1 MNNYHYLSGG
11 IVTSISFIT
20 NYFLNNFEVL
30 FITYGAGVGFGTGII
45 TVANIA
51 ILPHYF
57 NKKLGLATGISQTGT
72 AAGMFIFA
80 GLNQFLIDEYGLQG
94 SFLILSAISLNAI
107 PLGLLMREPVSIS
120 KRDSERELLIVKDSI
135 SKDKSA
141 ECFNDIY
148 EDSTIESTNK
158 WSGLE
163 LLKNGHYILLQLANF
178 LIIISHFVIP
188 TMLPEHIVLLGGS
201 KQQGAN
207 TVVIMGAANIFSRL
221 VLGNIKTDNPKLLMV
236 ILAVS
241 SMVSGAS
248 LLFSIL
254 FTAYWMYVCLSV
266 IFGLTRGIY
275 VITYIL
281 LTVKIT
287 GHEKSHHAY
296 GITFSVFGLGILIG
310 LPSSGVLADITSS
323 QFQYSIVFMSVGSAE
338 VLAGVLLVIMYGM
351 WKEGAES

>member
-1 MNNYHYLSGG
+1 MG
-11 IVTSISFIT
+11 ILTSISFIT

-30 FITYGAGVGFGTGII
+30 FITYGVGVGFGTGII
-45 TVANIA
+45 TVANTA

-57 NKKLGLATGISQTGT
+57 HKRLGLATGVSKTGT
-72 AAGMFIFA
+72 AVGMFIFA
-80 GLNQFLIDEYGLQG
+80 GLNQVLIDQYGLQG
-94 SFLILSAISLNAI
+94 AFLILSAISLNAI

-120 KRDSERELLIVKDSI
+120 KRDTERELLIVKDTRSGI
-135 SKDKSA
+135 SVDKPA

-148 EDSTIESTNK
+148 KNSTPKSTDR
-158 WSGLE
+158 WSGFE
-163 LLKNGHYILLQLANF
+163 LLKNGHYVLLQLANF

-221 VLGNIKTDNPKLLMV
+221 VLGNIKTENPKLLMV
-236 ILAVS
+236 ILAAS

-254 FTAYWMYVCLSV
+254 FTAYWMYVCLSI

-323 QFQYSIVFMSVGSAE
+323 QFQYSIVFMSVGTAD
-338 VLAGVLLVIMYGM
+338 VLTAVLFVIMYVT
-351 WKEGAES
+351 WKEVAESRTN